1 MENDLISRKAVI
13 ELIENCHVLEDAYCL
28 IDYINEL
35 PIAYDFDRVIQ
46 QLEKHEKE
54 IGSRK
59 ERDILNTIAKA
70 NAKATVEEDIE
81 IVKSGFLMNDKR
93 NKYENYKPKWND

>member
-35 PIAYDFDRVIQ
+35 PASYDFDKVMQ

-54 IGSRK
+54 ISGRK

-81 IVKSGFLMNDKR
+81 IVKSGFLTND
-93 NKYENYKPKWND
+93 